1 MQVHHLAGLFSAK
14 FISDCYPNKTSE
26 YGIIT
31 AVLSLKRLFKNSSI
45 PAEYHSNFIHLYLD
59 MGWFGVLSG
68 SAINFLNIYA
78 TRIGASGF
86 QIGLLG
92 AMAAIVSLIFA
103 IPAGRWLEKRATGRA
118 VFWTSIFYRIGF
130 LLFVPL
136 PWLFGA
142 QGQIWALIMLNL
154 LMGIPLVALSVGFS
168 TLFAESV
175 PTDWRAYVAG
185 IRNIVLSIA
194 FIVTSLG
201 SGYLLDHIAFPF
213 NYQVIF
219 LIGFIGAAMSS
230 FHLYFIKPI
239 PGQTQ
244 SDLST
249 PEPASPIKISNSR
262 PNWFTAI
269 RADVWKTSF
278 RSTLLVML
286 AFHVTQYLALPIFPI
301 YSVRVLHLTDE
312 NLGIGTALFYLM
324 VLLGSTQLNRL
335 VNRIG
340 HKNVTGWGVAGLAL
354 YPALMAVSSQV
365 WHYYF
370 LSVVGGL
377 VWALV
382 GGGYTNYVIEK
393 CPENDR
399 PAHLSWYNII
409 LNASVLTGSLLGPAI
424 AAQINLPAALLIFSL
439 LRGLAGF
446 AILKWG

>member
-1 MQVHHLAGLFSAK
+1 
-14 FISDCYPNKTSE
+14 
-26 YGIIT
+26 
-31 AVLSLKRLFKNSSI
+31 VLSLKKLFNDPSV
-45 PAEYHSNFIHLYLD
+45 PVEYRANFIHLYFD

-68 SAINFLNIYA
+68 STINFLSIYA

-86 QIGLLG
+86 QIGMLG

-103 IPAGRWLEKRATGRA
+103 VPAGRWLEKRATGRA

-142 QGQIWALIMLNL
+142 QGQIWSLIALNL
-154 LMGIPLVALSVGFS
+154 FMGIPLVALAVGFS

-185 IRNIVLSIA
+185 IRNIVLSVTFMI
-194 FIVTSLG
+194 TSLG
-201 SGYLLDHIAFPF
+201 SGYLLDHITFPL
-213 NYQVIF
+213 NYQIIF
-219 LIGFIGAAMSS
+219 LIGFVGAAMSS
-230 FHLYFIKPI
+230 FHLYFIKPV

-244 SDLST
+244 PDLST
-249 PEPASPIKISNSR
+249 REPVSPFKQPNSH
-262 PNWFTAI
+262 PSWFTAI
-269 RADVWKTSF
+269 RADVWKTPF
-278 RSTLLVML
+278 RATLLVML

-301 YSVRVLHLTDE
+301 YSVRILRLTDE
-312 NLGIGTALFYLM
+312 NLGIGTALFYLT

-335 VNRIG
+335 VSRIG
-340 HKNVTGWGVAGLAL
+340 HKNVTGWGVVGLAL
-354 YPALMAVSSQV
+354 YPALMAISSQV
-365 WHYYF
+365 WHFYF
-370 LSVVGGL
+370 LSIVGGL

-382 GGGYTNYVIEK
+382 GGAYINYVIEK

-399 PAHLSWYNII
+399 PAYLSWYNII
-409 LNASVLTGSLLGPAI
+409 LNASVLTGSLLGPVI
-424 AAQINLPAALLIFSL
+424 AAQINLSAALLIFGL

>member
-1 MQVHHLAGLFSAK
+1 
-14 FISDCYPNKTSE
+14 
-26 YGIIT
+26 
-31 AVLSLKRLFKNSSI
+31 
-45 PAEYHSNFIHLYLD
+45 

-68 SAINFLNIYA
+68 STVNFLSIYA

-103 IPAGRWLEKRATGRA
+103 IPAGRWLEKRAPGRA

-142 QGQIWALIMLNL
+142 QGQIWALITLNL
-154 LMGIPLVALSVGFS
+154 FMGIPLVALSVGFS
-168 TLFAESV
+168 ALFAESV
-175 PTDWRAYVAG
+175 PVDWRAYVAG
-185 IRNIVLSIA
+185 IRNIVLSVT
-194 FIVTSLG
+194 FMLTSLV
-201 SGYLLDHIAFPF
+201 SGYLLEHIAFPH
-213 NYQVIF
+213 NYQIVF

-230 FHLYFIKPI
+230 FHLYFVKPI
-239 PGQTQ
+239 PDQTQ
-244 SDLST
+244 
-249 PEPASPIKISNSR
+249 PALPTRKPVSPLKESNSH

-269 RADVWKTSF
+269 RADVWKTPF
-278 RSTLLVML
+278 RATLLVML

-301 YSVRVLHLTDE
+301 YFVRVLHLSDE

-324 VLLGSTQLNRL
+324 VLFGSTQLNRL
-335 VNRIG
+335 VSRIG

-354 YPALMAVSSQV
+354 YPMLMAISSQV

-382 GGGYTNYVIEK
+382 GGGYANYVIEK

-399 PAHLSWYNII
+399 PAYLSWYNII

-424 AAQINLPAALLIFSL
+424 AGQISLPIALIIFGL

>member
-1 MQVHHLAGLFSAK
+1 
-14 FISDCYPNKTSE
+14 
-26 YGIIT
+26 
-31 AVLSLKRLFKNSSI
+31 VLSIKKLFKNSSV
-45 PAEYHSNFIHLYLD
+45 PVEYRSNFIHLYFD

-68 SAINFLNIYA
+68 STVNFLSVYA

-142 QGQIWALIMLNL
+142 QGQIWALIALNL
-154 LMGIPLVALSVGFS
+154 FMGIPLVALSVGFS

-175 PTDWRAYVAG
+175 PTGWRAYVAG
-185 IRNIVLSIA
+185 IRNIVLS
-194 FIVTSLG
+194 VTFMISSLG
-201 SGYLLDHIAFPF
+201 SGYLLDHILFPF

-230 FHLYFIKPI
+230 LHLYFIKPI
-239 PGQTQ
+239 PGQLQ
-244 SDLST
+244 PDLST
-249 PEPASPIKISNSR
+249 RKPVPPLKEVNSR

-269 RADVWKTSF
+269 RADVWRTPF
-278 RSTLLVML
+278 RATLLVML

-301 YSVRVLHLTDE
+301 YFVRVMHLSDE
-312 NLGIGTALFYLM
+312 NLGIGQALFYLT

-335 VNRIG
+335 VGRIG
-340 HKNVTGWGVAGLAL
+340 HKNVTGWGVAGLAI
-354 YPALMAVSSQV
+354 YPALLAISSQV
-365 WHYYF
+365 WQYYVI
-370 LSVVGGL
+370 SIIGGL

-382 GGGYTNYVIEK
+382 AGGYANYVIEK

-399 PAHLSWYNII
+399 PAYLSWYNII
-409 LNASVLTGSLLGPAI
+409 LNASVLIGSLLGPAI
-424 AAQINLPAALLIFSL
+424 ANQINLPAALLIFSL

>member
-1 MQVHHLAGLFSAK
+1 MLSIKKLFS
-14 FISDCYPNKTSE
+14 
-26 YGIIT
+26 
-31 AVLSLKRLFKNSSI
+31 NSST
-45 PAEYHSNFIHLYLD
+45 PPEYRSNFMHLYFD

-68 SAINFLNIYA
+68 STVNFLSIYA

-92 AMAAIVSLIFA
+92 AMAAVVSLIFA
-103 IPAGRWLEKRATGRA
+103 VPAGRWLEKRATGRA
-118 VFWTSIFYRIGF
+118 VFWTSVFYRLGF

-142 QGQIWALIMLNL
+142 QGQIWTLITLNL

-175 PTDWRAYVAG
+175 PSDWRAYVAG
-185 IRNIVLSIA
+185 LRNIVLSVT
-194 FIVTSLG
+194 FMVTSLV
-201 SGYLLDHIAFPF
+201 SGYLLAHIAFPF
-213 NYQVIF
+213 NYQIVF

-230 FHLYFIKPI
+230 VHLYFIKPI
-239 PGQTQ
+239 PGRIQP
-244 SDLST
+244 DLPT
-249 PEPASPIKISNSR
+249 LEPVPPLKR
-262 PNWFTAI
+262 PNSHPGWFAAI
-269 RADVWKTSF
+269 RADVWKTPF
-278 RSTLLVML
+278 RGTLLVML

-312 NLGIGTALFYLM
+312 NLGIATALFYLM

-335 VNRIG
+335 VSRIG
-340 HKNVTGWGVAGLAL
+340 HKNVTGWGVVGLAI
-354 YPALMAVSSQV
+354 YPALMAISSQV

-382 GGGYTNYVIEK
+382 GGAYINYVIEK

-399 PAHLSWYNII
+399 PAYLSWYNII

-424 AAQINLPAALLIFSL
+424 AAQINLPAALLLFGL

-446 AILKWG
+446 ALLKWG